1 MRKNVLVKATMLFAS
16 VAVFI
21 SCKDEQT
28 IEIDRSEVKFSS
40 NINMT
45 SVRTRASD
53 ITWDPNDAIGVYMY
67 EENTQNIVEG
77 KENIRYVTEAGGEKG
92 SFQAANTV
100 IYFPD
105 NGNKV
110 RFMAYYP
117 HREDLLG
124 NNDVYAVDVASQ
136 SSQQVIDLLYSF
148 DSSAKFD
155 KTTPGKK
162 VALSFDHQLT
172 KVYVNVMAG
181 EGLVDSDLQDIIVS
195 FDGLNTKAYFNLTDG
210 TLGNSG
216 VPAEIALRPTF
227 AKNGYVTSFE
237 AIVLPTE
244 TIPAASIVFDLN
256 DGDSENNVESDV
268 FIWKFDNVLNKST
281 RYTYNVTINRSGIVV
296 EATIN
301 DWIASDDANVNAE

>member
-1 MRKNVLVKATMLFAS
+1 MTKNLLVKATVLFAS

-21 SCKDEQT
+21 SCKDEQA
-28 IEIDRSEVKFSS
+28 IEVDRSEVKFSS
-40 NINMT
+40 NINTT

-53 ITWDPNDAIGVYMY
+53 NTWDPNDAIGVYMY

-77 KENIRYVTEAGGEKG
+77 KANIRYVTEAGGEKG
-92 SFQAANTV
+92 SFQAESTI

-117 HREDLLG
+117 HREDLSG
-124 NNDVYAVDVASQ
+124 NNDVYTVNVASQ
-136 SSQQVIDLLYSF
+136 SSQQAIDLLYSF
-148 DSSAKFD
+148 DPSAKFD

-162 VALSFDHQLT
+162 VPLSFDHQLT

-181 EGLVDSDLQDIIVS
+181 EGLVNSDLRDITVS
-195 FDGLNTKAYFNLTDG
+195 FDGLNTKVDFDLTDG
-210 TLGNSG
+210 TLGDPG
-216 VPAEIALRPTF
+216 TPAEIALRPTST
-227 AKNGYVTSFE
+227 KEGYVACFE

-244 TIPAASIVFDLN
+244 AVPTALIVFDLN
-256 DGDSENNVESDV
+256 NGDTENNVESDV
-268 FIWKFDNVLNKST
+268 FTWKFDNVLDKST